1 MTNFRISALLLA
13 LSPLWVSASL
23 SAEELNQVDPV
34 SAIDAKL
41 TEKNSD
47 IERISATKVSAT
59 ETLKQLQN
67 QNSKLLREG
76 EELKAKRNRAKS
88 VLDKQYS
95 RLLDDPETDLVSF
108 QKGYQDAWAAVKENQ
123 SSLLDNQQ
131 AMNENE
137 IYLSQ
142 IKQKQA
148 RLNNEL
154 ANLKESKVEA
164 RVKRIATELRE
175 SAVLETSYTTT
186 CSSTMTLG
194 ECIAQGKHLT
204 KQKAVQN
211 FKSRL
216 LEQLTE
222 STLAKQ
228 NLQGVQLNIHVQDS
242 QSIKSGFSGNN
253 SYFVQM
259 QAQLQAK
266 PEAIAACNLLNV
278 STRYCLTDSDVKVAK
293 KSDKQWANVMVRSD
307 QYNDSVTINGIKYGS
322 TPLEVSLP
330 SGRHQ
335 VTISKEGYESYNRTV
350 TINGSDTIWVK
361 LLPSKENEL

>member
-47 IERISATKVSAT
+47 IERIAATQISAA
-59 ETLKQLQN
+59 EHLKQQQN
-67 QNSKLLREG
+67 QKSKLQREG
-76 EELKAKRNRAKS
+76 DELKAKRNRAKS

-95 RLLDDPETDLVSF
+95 RLLEDPETDLVSF
-108 QKGYQDAWAAVKENQ
+108 QKSYQDAWAAVKENQ
-123 SSLLDNQQ
+123 SAQLDNQQ
-131 AMNENE
+131 AINESE
-137 IYLSQ
+137 IHLSQ
-142 IKQKQA
+142 LKQKQA
-148 RLNNEL
+148 RLNNEQ
-154 ANLKESKVEA
+154 ANLRESKVEA

-186 CSSTMTLG
+186 CAATMTLG
-194 ECIAQGKHLT
+194 ECAAQGKHLT
-204 KQKAVQN
+204 NQKAVQT
-211 FKSRL
+211 FKSQL
-216 LEQLTE
+216 LDQLTE

-242 QSIKSGFSGNN
+242 QAIKSGFSGNN
-253 SYFVQM
+253 AYSVQM

-266 PEAIAACNLLNV
+266 PEAVAACKLLNV
-278 STRYCLTDSDVKVAK
+278 STRYCLTGRDAAVVKK
-293 KSDKQWANVMVRSD
+293 NDKQWANVTVRSD

-322 TPLEVSLP
+322 TPLEVALP
-330 SGRHQ
+330 NGRHH
-335 VTISKEGYESYNRTV
+335 VTISKQGYESYNRTV
-350 TINGSDTIWVK
+350 TISGSDTIWVK
-361 LLPSKENEL
+361 LLPSKNS

>member
-13 LSPLWVSASL
+13 LSPFWVSASV

-41 TEKNSD
+41 QNKNSD
-47 IERISATKVSAT
+47 IEQLSATKISAT
-59 ETLKQLQN
+59 EDLQQLKN
-67 QNSKLLREG
+67 TNIKLLRES
-76 EELKAKRNRAKS
+76 EELKAKRNRSKS

-95 RLLDDPETDLVSF
+95 RLLEDPEIDLISF
-108 QKGYQDAWAAVKENQ
+108 QKSYQDAWAAVKENQ

-131 AMNENE
+131 AMSESE
-137 IYLSQ
+137 IRLSQ

-194 ECIAQGKHLT
+194 ECTSQGKYLT
-204 KQKAVQN
+204 NQKAVQT
-211 FKSRL
+211 FKAQL

-222 STLAKQ
+222 NTLAKQ
-228 NLQGVQLNIHVQDS
+228 NLQDVQLNIHVQDS
-242 QSIKSGFSGNN
+242 QTIKSGFSGNN
-253 SYFVQM
+253 SYFMQI

-266 PEAIAACNLLNV
+266 PEAVAACNLLNV
-278 STRYCLTDSDVKVAK
+278 STRYCLTGSQAAVVKK
-293 KSDKQWANVMVRSD
+293 NDKQWANVTVRSD

-322 TPLEVSLP
+322 TPIEVALP

-335 VTISKEGYESYNRTV
+335 VTVSKDGYESYNRTV

-361 LLPSKENEL
+361 LLPSKES

>member
-41 TEKNSD
+41 TEKSSEL
-47 IERISATKVSAT
+47 ERISVTKISAT
-59 ETLKQLQN
+59 ENLKQLQN
-67 QNSKLLREG
+67 KNSKLLRAG

-88 VLDKQYS
+88 ILDKQYS
-95 RLLDDPETDLVSF
+95 RLLEDPETDLVSF
-108 QKGYQDAWAAVKENQ
+108 QKSYQETWAAVKANQ
-123 SSLLDNQQ
+123 SSQLDNEQ
-131 AMNENE
+131 AMNEGE
-137 IYLSQ
+137 IHLSQ

-164 RVKRIATELRE
+164 RVKRISTELRE
-175 SAVLETSYTTT
+175 SATLETSYTTT
-186 CSSTMTLG
+186 CASTMTLG
-194 ECIAQGKHLT
+194 ECAAQGKYLT
-204 KQKAVQN
+204 HQKAVQT
-211 FKSRL
+211 FKTQL

-228 NLQGVQLNIHVQDS
+228 NLQDVQLNIHVQDS
-242 QSIKSGFSGNN
+242 QAIKSGFSGNN
-253 SYFVQM
+253 AYFVQI

-266 PEAIAACNLLNV
+266 PESIAACSLLNV
-278 STRYCLTDSDVKVAK
+278 STRYCLKGSEAAVVKK
-293 KSDKQWANVMVRSD
+293 NDKQWANVTIRSD

-322 TPLEVSLP
+322 TPIEVALP

-335 VTISKEGYESYNRTV
+335 VTISKQGYESYNRSM
-350 TINGSDTIWVK
+350 TINGSGTIWVK
-361 LLPSKENEL
+361 LLPSKES

>member
-13 LSPLWVSASL
+13 LSPLWVSASV

-47 IERISATKVSAT
+47 IERISATRVSAT
-59 ETLKQLQN
+59 ENLKQLQN
-67 QNSKLLREG
+67 KNSKLLREG

-95 RLLDDPETDLVSF
+95 RLLEDPETDLVSF
-108 QKGYQDAWAAVKENQ
+108 QKSYQDAWAAVKENQ
-123 SSLLDNQQ
+123 SSQLDNQQ
-131 AMNENE
+131 AMNEGE
-137 IYLSQ
+137 IHLSQ

-154 ANLKESKVEA
+154 ANLRESKVEA

-186 CSSTMTLG
+186 CASTMTLG
-194 ECIAQGKHLT
+194 ECTSQGKHLT
-204 KQKAVQN
+204 NQKAVQT
-211 FKSRL
+211 FKTQL

-228 NLQGVQLNIHVQDS
+228 NLQGVQDS
-242 QSIKSGFSGNN
+242 QAIKSGFSGNN
-253 SYFVQM
+253 AYFMQI

-278 STRYCLTDSDVKVAK
+278 STRYCLTGSQAAVVKK
-293 KSDKQWANVMVRSD
+293 NDKQWANVTVRSD

-322 TPLEVSLP
+322 TPIEVALP

-335 VTISKEGYESYNRTV
+335 VTISKQGYESYNRSV

-361 LLPSKENEL
+361 LLPSKES